1 MPELTENVANFA
13 IWCLGNSLDENT
25 VFFAVSKFQADL
37 TVWVFST
44 VVSTLLET
52 FTAEIH
58 LLSASYS
65 KEC

>member
-25 VFFAVSKFQADL
+25 VFFAV
-37 TVWVFST
+37 WVFST

-52 FTAEIH
+52 FTAEIR

-65 KEC
+65 KERWC